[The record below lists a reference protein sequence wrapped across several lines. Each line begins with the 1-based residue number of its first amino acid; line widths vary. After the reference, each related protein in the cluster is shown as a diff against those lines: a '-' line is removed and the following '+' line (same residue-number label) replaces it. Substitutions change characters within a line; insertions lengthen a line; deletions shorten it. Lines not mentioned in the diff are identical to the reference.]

1 MTGITKEQ
9 AQAKLDT
16 WLAADERLAKGQ
28 SVSISGRSITHAEAL
43 KNIEFWDK
51 KVRQLTRGGKR
62 IRLAV
67 PNG

>member
-1 MTGITKEQ
+1 MAGITKQQ
-9 AQAKLDT
+9 AEAKLMT
-16 WLAADERLAKGQ
+16 WMNADERLSKGQ

-51 KVRQLTRGGKR
+51 KVRQLSRGGKR

>member
-43 KNIEFWDK
+43 KNIQFWDK